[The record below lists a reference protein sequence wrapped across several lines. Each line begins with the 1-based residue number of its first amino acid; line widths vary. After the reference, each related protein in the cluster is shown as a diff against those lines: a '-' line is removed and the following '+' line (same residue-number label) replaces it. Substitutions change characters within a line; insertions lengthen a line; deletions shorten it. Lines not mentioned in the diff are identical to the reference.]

1 MHFVCQIKE
10 AMPEITQH
18 LRRQRDHLES
28 TGSRRRLRT
37 DNSLRVT
44 ITCLMSLWLSTP
56 AVSQELVTTWQQ
68 RPTSLALALLLSVI
82 VLVMLGYGLRQILFS
97 LNRVF
102 GTQRY
107 PYAEVSPAQWPR
119 VTVFIAAHN
128 EEKVIADSMHAVL
141 QSDYP
146 SDRLKVVVVND
157 RSSDR
162 TATIVNTTIAQ
173 YPDRLHAFHRT
184 AGKPGKAAALKDAV
198 RHAQGDI
205 AIIFDADYTPGPGL
219 LRQLVAPFL
228 DPEVG
233 AVMGRVVPR
242 NVDSNVL
249 TRMLD
254 MERSAG
260 YQVDQQARMNLR
272 GVPQFGGTVGGVR
285 LSAVQAVGGWR
296 DDVLA
301 EDTDITFRLL
311 AGGWKTI
318 YNNQATCY
326 EEVPEEWSVRLRQ
339 IHRWAKGHNQVLWR
353 QTAKILQSPLLHWRE
368 RLDGLMLLNIF
379 LLQPLLLL
387 GWAIALGLYFFNG
400 AELLT
405 VFVPGGLLMA
415 HAAIGGFSAF
425 LQMVFAVLV
434 DGHRRRIRLLPIQMF
449 NFVASL
455 PTITAALGDAVM
467 DRILGKDL
475 IWHKTVR
482 YRQESGA

>member
-1 MHFVCQIKE
+1 MTASPLFQPLPNGAC
-10 AMPEITQH
+10 AP
-18 LRRQRDHLES
+18 RAAPA
-28 TGSRRRLRT
+28 RRLG
-37 DNSLRVT
+37 
-44 ITCLMSLWLSTP
+44 TP
-56 AVSQELVTTWQQ
+56 AWRALAGLAVASQSLPAAAQELISTWQQ
-68 RPTSLALALLLSVI
+68 RPASVALALVMGVI
-82 VLVMLGYGLRQILFS
+82 VLVMLSYGLRQMLYA
-97 LNRVF
+97 LNRMF
-102 GTQRY
+102 GTQSY
-107 PYAEVSPAQWPR
+107 PYAHIDPAEWPM

-128 EEKVIADSMHAVL
+128 EEKVIADSMQALL

-146 SDRLKVVVVND
+146 QDRLNVVVVND

-162 TATIVNTTIAQ
+162 TAAIVDATIAQ
-173 YPDRLHAFHRT
+173 HPGRLQAFHRSS
-184 AGKPGKAAALKDAV
+184 GKPGKAAALKDAV

-242 NVDSNVL
+242 NVSTNLL

-260 YQVDQQARMNLR
+260 YQVDQQARMNLQ

-285 LSAVQAVGGWR
+285 LSAVQAAGGWR

-311 AGGWKTI
+311 VAGWKTV

-353 QTAKILQSPLLHWRE
+353 QVRQLIRSPWLSWRE
-368 RLDGLMLLNIF
+368 RLDGLMLLHIF

-387 GWAIALGLYFFNG
+387 GWAMAVGLYYLNG
-400 AELLT
+400 AEVLT
-405 VFVPGGLLMA
+405 VFIPGFLLVVY
-415 HAAIGGFSAF
+415 AALGGFSAF
-425 LQMVFAVLV
+425 MQMVYAVLV
-434 DGHRRRIRLLPIQMF
+434 DGHRQRIRLLPLQMF

-455 PTITAALGDAVM
+455 PTISAALGDAVL
-467 DRILGKDL
+467 DRMLRKDL
-475 IWHKTVR
+475 VWHKTAR
-482 YRQESGA
+482 YRKESGA

>member
-1 MHFVCQIKE
+1 MKKPRHRTMHFLCQGKDS
-10 AMPEITQH
+10 MPASH
-18 LRRQRDHLES
+18 LLKTPDPGS
-28 TGSRRRLRT
+28 TGTFLIA
-37 DNSLRVT
+37 SL
-44 ITCLMSLWLSTP
+44 MGAGLSTP
-56 AVSQELVTTWQQ
+56 AAAQELAATWQQ
-68 RPTSLALALLLSVI
+68 RPASLALALMLSVI
-82 VLVMLGYGLRQILFS
+82 VLIMLSYGLRQMLYA

-107 PYAEVSPAQWPR
+107 PYAQVVPAQWPM

-128 EEKVIADSMHAVL
+128 EEKVIADSMQALL

-146 SDRLKVVVVND
+146 PERLKVVVVND

-162 TATIVNTTIAQ
+162 TAAIVNATIAQ
-173 YPDRLHAFHRT
+173 HPGRLQAFHRSN
-184 AGKPGKAAALKDAV
+184 GKPGKAAALKDAV
-198 RHAQGDI
+198 RYAQGDI
-205 AIIFDADYTPGPGL
+205 VLIFDADYTPAPGL
-219 LRQLVAPFL
+219 LRQLVTPFL

-242 NVDSNVL
+242 NVSTNLL

-260 YQVDQQARMNLR
+260 YQVDQQARMNLH

-285 LSAVQAVGGWR
+285 LSAVQAAGGWR

-311 AGGWKTI
+311 VAGWKTV

-353 QTAKILQSPLLHWRE
+353 QVRQLIRSPWLSWRE
-368 RLDGLMLLNIF
+368 RIDGLMLLHIF

-387 GWAIALGLYFFNG
+387 GWVMALGLYYLNG
-400 AELLT
+400 SEVLT
-405 VFVPGGLLMA
+405 VFIPGLLLVVY
-415 HAAIGGFSAF
+415 AAVGGFSAF
-425 LQMVFAVLV
+425 MQMVYAVLV
-434 DGHRRRIRLLPIQMF
+434 DGHRQRIRLLPLQMF

-455 PTITAALGDAVM
+455 PTITAALGDVVL
-467 DRILGKDL
+467 DRVLHKEL
-475 IWHKTVR
+475 VWHKTVR
-482 YRQESGA
+482 YRKESGA

>member
-1 MHFVCQIKE
+1 
-10 AMPEITQH
+10 MPASH
-18 LRRQRDHLES
+18 LLHTPTPDRRGLPQAASRHRSNS
-28 TGSRRRLRT
+28 TRAAS
-37 DNSLRVT
+37 
-44 ITCLMSLWLSTP
+44 ITCWVGVILCTP
-56 AVSQELVTTWQQ
+56 AAAQELIATWQQ
-68 RPTSLALALLLSVI
+68 RPVSLALALALGVI
-82 VLVMLGYGLRQILFS
+82 VVVMLTYGLRQMLYA
-97 LNRVF
+97 LNRMF

-107 PYAEVSPAQWPR
+107 PYAHVVPPQWPM

-128 EEKVIADSMHAVL
+128 EEKVIADSMQALL

-146 SDRLKVVVVND
+146 QERLKVVVVND

-162 TATIVNTTIAQ
+162 TAAIVDATVAQ
-173 YPDRLHAFHRT
+173 HPGRLQAFHRNS
-184 AGKPGKAAALKDAV
+184 GKPGKAAALKDAV

-242 NVDSNVL
+242 NVSTNLL

-311 AGGWKTI
+311 LAGWKTV

-339 IHRWAKGHNQVLWR
+339 IHRWAKGHNQVLWHQVR
-353 QTAKILQSPLLHWRE
+353 QLIRSPWLSWRE
-368 RLDGLMLLNIF
+368 RIDGLMLLHIF

-387 GWAIALGLYFFNG
+387 GWVMAIALYYLHGS
-400 AELLT
+400 EVLT
-405 VFVPGGLLMA
+405 VFIPGVLLVVY
-415 HAAIGGFSAF
+415 AALGGFSAF
-425 LQMVFAVLV
+425 MQMVYAVLV
-434 DGHRRRIRLLPIQMF
+434 DGHRQRIRLLPLQMF

-455 PTITAALGDAVM
+455 PTITAALGDVVL
-467 DRILGKDL
+467 DRVLRKDL
-475 IWHKTVR
+475 VWHKTAR
-482 YRQESGA
+482 YRKESGA

>member
-1 MHFVCQIKE
+1 
-10 AMPEITQH
+10 MPSRPRPSPKN
-18 LRRQRDHLES
+18 RRPGSSAARACRPAFGSGGKLFIAAIGGAAAS
-28 TGSRRRLRT
+28 THAAAQGFAS
-37 DNSLRVT
+37 
-44 ITCLMSLWLSTP
+44 
-56 AVSQELVTTWQQ
+56 AWQQ
-68 RPTSLALALLLSVI
+68 QPLKLSLALVLAVI
-82 VLVMLGYGLRQILFS
+82 VLVMLAYGLRQMLYA

-102 GTQRY
+102 GAQRY
-107 PYAEVSPAQWPR
+107 PYAQMVPAQWPL

-128 EEKVIADSMHAVL
+128 EEKVIADSMQALL

-146 SDRLKVVVVND
+146 PDRLKIVVVND

-162 TATIVNTTIAQ
+162 TAAIVDATVAQ
-173 YPDRLHAFHRT
+173 HPGRLHAFHRSQ
-184 AGKPGKAAALKDAV
+184 GKPGKAAALKDAMQ
-198 RHAQGDI
+198 HAQGDI

-219 LRQLVAPFL
+219 LQQLVMPFL

-242 NVDSNVL
+242 NVSSNLL

-260 YQVDQQARMNLR
+260 YQVDQQARMNLG

-285 LSAVQAVGGWR
+285 LSAVAAAGGWR

-311 AGGWKTI
+311 VAGWKTV
-318 YNNQATCY
+318 YNNRATCY
-326 EEVPEEWSVRLRQ
+326 EEVPEEWRVRLRQ
-339 IHRWAKGHNQVLWR
+339 IHRWAKGHNQVLWH
-353 QTAKILQSPLLHWRE
+353 QTMQVVQSPVLNWRE

-387 GWAIALGLYFFNG
+387 GWAIALSLYFFNG

-405 VFVPGGLLMA
+405 VFIPAGLLMA

-425 LQMVFAVLV
+425 IQMVFAVLI
-434 DGHRRRIRLLPIQMF
+434 DGHRGRIRLLPMQMF

-455 PTITAALGDAVM
+455 PTVARALADAVI
-467 DRILGKDL
+467 DRALNKDL
-475 IWHKTVR
+475 VWNKTVR